1 MLDFPTGSV
10 TPYSSPYG
18 NLPTGWA
25 ACNGDA
31 YNGTIDDYAPLYKVI
46 GTRFGGTG
54 ASSFNVPNLGQ
65 RTVLSAVTSID
76 VGGFKGATTVTLTAS
91 TCGIRNHSHAITEI
105 AHAHVVSGQTHG
117 HVTGYSSLSIDYK
130 NTNSSAALY
139 EGSMATPR
147 MNSAVDVNGNSVS
160 INGQNTGYSY
170 MRDTSEAN
178 AAVPSSPTTSADTNN
193 ATPHNNLMPYLV
205 VQYIIKL

>member
-31 YNGTIDDYAPLYKVI
+31 YNGTLDDYAPLYQAVGI
-46 GTRFGGTG
+46 RFGGSG

-65 RTVLSAVTSID
+65 RTVLSAITSSD
-76 VGGFKGATTVTLTAS
+76 VGGFKGSTTITLTS
-91 TCGIRNHSHAITEI
+91 TTCGVQAHSHAVNET
-105 AHAHVVSGQTHG
+105 AHSHNISGQSHN
-117 HVTGYSSLSIDYK
+117 HVYTYGADVSFNNKGTLDLTVNMFEGPQASLSDYRIDLRYVG
-130 NTNSSAALY
+130 L
-139 EGSMATPR
+139 GG
-147 MNSAVDVNGNSVS
+147 V
-160 INGQNTGYSY
+160 NTGY
-170 MRDTSEAN
+170 EN
-178 AAVPSSPTTSADTNN
+178 ATTSTTTSTSG
-193 ATPHNNLMPYLV
+193 ATSDGSPHNNLMPYLV

>member
-31 YNGTIDDYAPLYKVI
+31 YNGTLDDYAPLYQVI
-46 GTRFGGTG
+46 GVRFGGTG

-65 RTVLSAVTSID
+65 RTVLSAITSND
-76 VGGFKGATTVTLTAS
+76 VGGFKGATTVTLTS
-91 TCGIRNHSHAITEI
+91 TTCGVQAHSHAVSESSHTHGI
-105 AHAHVVSGQTHG
+105 SGQDHYHIFYYGGDVSFNSKGTNVNRNMYEG
-117 HVTGYSSLSIDYK
+117 TNTTGYMTSSNVGL
-130 NTNSSAALY
+130 
-139 EGSMATPR
+139 
-147 MNSAVDVNGNSVS
+147 NGVY
-160 INGQNTGYSY
+160 TGY
-170 MRDTSEAN
+170 EN
-178 AAVPSSPTTSADTNN
+178 ATTSTTTGTSG
-193 ATPHNNLMPYLV
+193 ATSDGSPHNNLMPYLV